1 MGTYV
6 QISRD
11 EIENWMDS
19 IRLHS
24 KWYLQEG
31 RAGIYLLPLSDVVG
45 VKLSSTIGTKDDAM
59 GRGQASMQLSLIS
72 LITKQILN
80 KKAQGQSHFNRT
92 LNWRNTWGQ
101 GIDRMKD
108 AYMKSQGFYDAIA
121 VIKDREEYKNDLLKK
136 ITGYAGWESHDIL
149 SDFHKKVLTGG
160 VLTAK
165 QIDLLD
171 NIVAKK
177 PEPVSNGNEELLNR
191 LRVLYSQARQ
201 DQDTWLMN
209 FVESVGKQIKSGR
222 PLSPKQQD
230 IVDKGF
236 MRYMLWNIKK
246 AMQKHHEI

>member
-11 EIENWMDS
+11 ELENWLDS

-31 RAGIYLLPLSDVVG
+31 RAGIYLLPLSEVVG

-72 LITKQILN
+72 LVTKQILN

-92 LNWRNTWGQ
+92 LNWRNTWDQ
-101 GIDRMKD
+101 GIDRMRD

-121 VIKDREEYKNDLLKK
+121 VIQDREEYKNDLLQK
-136 ITGYAGWESHDIL
+136 IQSYSGWESNEVL
-149 SDFHKKVLTGG
+149 ADFHKKVLTGG

-165 QIDLLD
+165 QIGLLES
-171 NIVAKK
+171 IVAKETK
-177 PEPVSNGNEELLNR
+177 ALSHIDEDLLNKLR
-191 LRVLYSQARQ
+191 LLYSKARQ
-201 DQDTWLMN
+201 DQNTWLTD
-209 FVESVGKQIKSGR
+209 FVESVGKQVKSGR
-222 PLSPKQQD
+222 PLSIKQQD

-236 MRYMLWNIKK
+236 MRYKLGAIKDMMK
-246 AMQKHHEI
+246 RNLVV